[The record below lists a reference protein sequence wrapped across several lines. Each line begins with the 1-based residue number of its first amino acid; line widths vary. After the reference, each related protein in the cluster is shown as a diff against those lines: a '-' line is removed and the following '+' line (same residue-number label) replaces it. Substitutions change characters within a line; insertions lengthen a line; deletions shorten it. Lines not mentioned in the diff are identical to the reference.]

1 MAREYRLEALVV
13 PLVVLTLVSMLWPA
27 LQGTA
32 AFFRTPGIWRRVAL
46 ARFVVTVMFVGG
58 LVAAALLAPLPRRV
72 SAPLMVEYRDAE
84 RVYATVGGRLDAKV
98 RTGQHVDKGQLLA
111 QLSNPDVAL
120 EVAKLRGERDQ
131 QRLHLKN
138 LDSQRLQGLIDGSQ
152 IPSATATLADL
163 DERLKQLERDAAEL
177 ALVAPRA
184 GNVLAPPIVPR
195 DDKKSD
201 SLPHWTGAPLD
212 LQNAGSYLER
222 GALVCLIGDPN
233 RFEAILHVDQAD
245 VELVR
250 DGQQVR
256 MTLDSL
262 PGDTFWGTVVDVAR
276 LDLKVMPREL
286 AAAGDVP
293 SRTDERGSARPL
305 DTWYQVRVK
314 FEEDPARLVAR
325 VHGQAKIV
333 VAPLSL
339 AAQISRFVRQTFDR

>member
-1 MAREYRLEALVV
+1 
-13 PLVVLTLVSMLWPA
+13 
-27 LQGTA
+27 
-32 AFFRTPGIWRRVAL
+32 VAL
-46 ARFVVTVMFVGG
+46 ARFGVTVIVVAG
-58 LVAAALLAPLPRRV
+58 LLAAALLAPLPRRV
-72 SAPLMVEYRDAE
+72 SAPLVVEYRDAE
-84 RVYATVGGRLDAKV
+84 RVYATVGGRLDAKI
-98 RTGQHVDKGQLLA
+98 RTGQHVEKGQLLA

-120 EVAKLRGERDQ
+120 QVSKLRGERDQ

-138 LDSQRLQGLIDGSQ
+138 LESQRLQGLIDGSQ
-152 IPSATATLADL
+152 IPSATAALADL

-177 ALVAPRA
+177 TLVAPRA
-184 GNVLAPPIVPR
+184 GSVLAPPIVPR
-195 DDKKSD
+195 DETRSD
-201 SLPHWTGAPLD
+201 SLPHWTGTPLD
-212 LQNAGSYLER
+212 PQNALSYLER
-222 GALVCLIGDPN
+222 GTLVCLIGDPA

-262 PGDTFWGTVVDVAR
+262 PGETFWGTVVDIAR

-305 DTWYQVRVK
+305 DTWYQVRVR
-314 FEEDPARLVAR
+314 FDEDPPRLVAR